1 MTPWW
6 ERLPDTISGL
16 ATRWELV
23 VGEPVGRG
31 GTSLVVRCRRRDGS
45 RAMMKLSPEPR
56 LATAEAL
63 ALRAWEASGRVPAVW
78 EYDAE
83 VGALLLEGFPNET
96 PLSELSEVG
105 ELGDVAGLIRAL
117 HGSGSPAI
125 GGGLVSLA
133 ERVEF
138 IFDHW
143 TERHGGDPAVTGVV
157 PLVRLARGREPALAL
172 AADDVAPV
180 LLHGDLHPANVLDGG
195 AERGLVA
202 IDPRPCVGDPAF
214 DGVDWVFWQAEGPD
228 AWKARSQELATAI
241 ACDGERLWSWC
252 ASCAAILAAAEV
264 ARTGASSRVRGLLS
278 LAP

>member
-23 VGEPVGRG
+23 VGEPVGRRHLAG
-31 GTSLVVRCRRRDGS
+31 SALPAARWQPGNDEAESGAPAGDGRGNGAAGLGS
-45 RAMMKLSPEPR
+45 VGL
-56 LATAEAL
+56 
-63 ALRAWEASGRVPAVW
+63 VPAVW

-105 ELGDVAGLIRAL
+105 ELGDMAGLIRAL

-138 IFDHW
+138 IFDHG
-143 TERHGGDPAVTGVV
+143 RSVT
-157 PLVRLARGREPALAL
+157 
-172 AADDVAPV
+172 D
-180 LLHGDLHPANVLDGG
+180 
-195 AERGLVA
+195 A
-202 IDPRPCVGDPAF
+202 IQP
-214 DGVDWVFWQAEGPD
+214 
-228 AWKARSQELATAI
+228 
-241 ACDGERLWSWC
+241 
-252 ASCAAILAAAEV
+252 
-264 ARTGASSRVRGLLS
+264 
-278 LAP
+278 

>member
-1 MTPWW
+1 MASLW
-6 ERLPDTISGL
+6 G
-16 ATRWELV
+16 
-23 VGEPVGRG
+23 G

-56 LATAEAL
+56 LATAEAM

-138 IFDHW
+138 IFDHG
-143 TERHGGDPAVTGVV
+143 RSVT
-157 PLVRLARGREPALAL
+157 
-172 AADDVAPV
+172 D
-180 LLHGDLHPANVLDGG
+180 
-195 AERGLVA
+195 A
-202 IDPRPCVGDPAF
+202 IQP
-214 DGVDWVFWQAEGPD
+214 
-228 AWKARSQELATAI
+228 
-241 ACDGERLWSWC
+241 
-252 ASCAAILAAAEV
+252 
-264 ARTGASSRVRGLLS
+264 
-278 LAP
+278 

>member
-1 MTPWW
+1 
-6 ERLPDTISGL
+6 
-16 ATRWELV
+16 
-23 VGEPVGRG
+23 
-31 GTSLVVRCRRRDGS
+31 
-45 RAMMKLSPEPR
+45 MMKLSPEPR

-96 PLSELSEVG
+96 PLSDLSEVG

-143 TERHGGDPAVTGVV
+143 MTPFFFRKMI
-157 PLVRLARGREPALAL
+157 RLLSVSRY
-172 AADDVAPV
+172 V
-180 LLHGDLHPANVLDGG
+180 LLPYLM
-195 AERGLVA
+195 
-202 IDPRPCVGDPAF
+202 
-214 DGVDWVFWQAEGPD
+214 
-228 AWKARSQELATAI
+228 
-241 ACDGERLWSWC
+241 
-252 ASCAAILAAAEV
+252 
-264 ARTGASSRVRGLLS
+264 
-278 LAP
+278 